1 MICSGVGMAERRI
14 LIAAGLSPFAP
25 QRAAERARA
34 LAMQTGTALVVR
46 ENGRLCRITFVD
58 GREVIEPLDSQ

>member
-1 MICSGVGMAERRI
+1 MKGAKDAVIKQSKD
-14 LIAAGLSPFAP
+14 PFFEEALRALE
-25 QRAAERARA
+25 RAAERARA

-46 ENGRLCRITFVD
+46 ENGRVCRITFVD

>member
-1 MICSGVGMAERRI
+1 MKDAKDAVVRQSKD
-14 LIAAGLSPFAP
+14 PFFEEALRALE
-25 QRAAERARA
+25 RAAERARA

-58 GREVIEPLDSQ
+58 GREVIEPLSSQ